1 MNKGI
6 FKGFLVFVCLVAA
19 SIGGKRAYD
28 IYASTDIKADLLL
41 KENIEAMSDGD
52 EKPGYLL
59 TDCYSNEAERGEG
72 EGGYI
77 CDKET
82 TNETVYSCPQ
92 KSYNVDIN
100 SLKYSCIYKQV
111 N

>member
-19 SIGGKRAYD
+19 SIGWKRAYD

-52 EKPGYLL
+52 EKPGYRL
-59 TDCYSNEAERGEG
+59 TSCHTATCENGSNGF
-72 EGGYI
+72 I
-77 CDKET
+77 CNDGT
-82 TNETVYSCPQ
+82 TNYNIYSCPDES
-92 KSYNVDIN
+92 KNVDTN
-100 SLKYSCIYKQV
+100 SPKYSCIAEEVK
-111 N
+111 